1 MRNLTEI
8 IVHCTATPNN
18 WWDGKKTS
26 EKVAEVKLWHTRD
39 RGWSDIG
46 YHYLIDRDGTIAR
59 GRPMERDGAHV
70 RGHNRG
76 TVGISL
82 FGGRDSTADGQFADN
97 YTPEQEASLRSLIDD
112 LQNGHPSITKISGHN
127 EYAAKACPG
136 FRVRDWLEGPWGVL
150 PEFLTREEPAPI
162 QRRPEPRPAA
172 SVADM
177 DAIADLIE
185 ETDSGSSSTVLRSV
199 LTRLRSGL
207 MGGAGLS
214 FGGYIAG
221 AWESFTALPYPT
233 QMMIGGGIALVVAVA
248 YFEYRSSVKNEESR
262 KRKGQK
268 SEVARMHLAR
278 MLERVD
284 I

>member
-8 IVHCTATPNN
+8 IIHCTATPNN

-26 EKVAEVKLWHTRD
+26 EKVAEVKAWHTRD

-70 RGHNRG
+70 RGRNRG

-136 FRVRDWLEGPWGVL
+136 FRVRDWLEGPWGAL
-150 PEFLTREEPAPI
+150 PEFLTRQEPAPI
-162 QRRPEPRPAA
+162 QTRPEPRPAA